1 LVNVLRRVPNTVQ
14 SKEISMTKKAAGSNG
29 NGRSKAQTNGNGRAN
44 KPTQARAK
52 AQPSSDKFITNADLK
67 TELLAWREH
76 IIANATLTRRE
87 LLHEMFPDRRRN
99 INDECGYPDRLDIQ
113 HFRDMKRR
121 NPVAA
126 RVVECLPLEC
136 WQTCP
141 SIFEAEDAE
150 VTTPFEQRWEAVC
163 KNLREG
169 SWFKGSEHTNP
180 VWEYLKRADILSGI
194 GSYGVIFLG
203 LDDDLDVREPVA
215 AYTEGA
221 DGSYGTWKE
230 SPTEVNLIS
239 IRIYPEHFAQI
250 LAVDS
255 DTKSPRY
262 GMPTKYLLT
271 YNGDEGLLHSGVG
284 TAQITQE
291 VHWTRC
297 IHVADNRESSD
308 VYGVPR
314 QEPVYDN
321 LYDIKKLASGSAEM
335 YWKGAFPGLSIETH
349 PQLGGDV
356 EVDLDSSTGLR
367 SQLENYGN
375 GLQRWLTL
383 LGMSAKSLAPQVVDP
398 TPQILIQIDLICIK
412 LAIPKRIFM
421 GSERGELAST
431 QDDSTWN
438 DRKSERQNGHM
449 THNIIVPFVDRLI
462 AVGVLPVPAYVA
474 TEESV
479 DEDGTNPEQDDE
491 ATLEATQVGTTKR
504 KPPTLNVADPVKSA
518 GYYTKDDLAR
528 TVSRSQEDGTGQGET
543 VTAMGYCI
551 EWPDLNALT
560 DLEQADIML
569 KRTQA
574 MGVYIQQGVE
584 ALIAPED
591 YLQREGYYEQNEA
604 ASILKNTI
612 EHLGAGHP
620 DTEEEITGGHVPAPP
635 MPEEPQIPIKV
646 KEGEKLVMPDSV
658 TGGKGKGKG
667 TSKGAK

>member
-1 LVNVLRRVPNTVQ
+1 
-14 SKEISMTKKAAGSNG
+14 MTKKAAG
-29 NGRSKAQTNGNGRAN
+29 KAQTNGRAN
-44 KPTQARAK
+44 GQAKSTAKTLPKSARAEATPNAK
-52 AQPSSDKFITNADLK
+52 ASAGTKAGKTAGRGNRLEDMNKPITNGQLQ
-67 TELLAWREH
+67 TELMAWREH

-87 LLHEMFPDRRRN
+87 LLGELFPDRRRN
-99 INDECGYPDRLDIQ
+99 INDECGYPDNLDIQ

-141 SIFEAEDAE
+141 SIYEAEDAE
-150 VTTPFEQRWEAVC
+150 VTTPFEQRWEQVC

-169 SWFKGSEHTNP
+169 SWFKGSEYTNP

-203 LDDDLDVREPVA
+203 LDDDIPLEEPVE
-215 AYTEGA
+215 AYTEGTG
-221 DGSYGTWKE
+221 GSYGTWKE
-230 SPTEVNLIS
+230 NPKEVNLIS

-250 LAVDS
+250 LAVDT
-255 DTKSPRY
+255 DAKSPRY

-297 IHVADNRESSD
+297 IHIADNRESSD

-356 EVDLDSSTGLR
+356 EVDLDSDTGLR

-438 DRKSERQNGHM
+438 DRKTERQNGHM

-462 AVGVLPVPAYVA
+462 AVGVLPVPSYVA
-474 TEESV
+474 PEESV
-479 DEDGTNPEQDDE
+479 DEDGTNPEDDDE
-491 ATLEATQVGTTKR
+491 ATLEATLNAYNVD
-504 KPPTLNVADPVKSA
+504 PPNPA
-518 GYYTKDDLAR
+518 LAR
-528 TVSRSQEDGTGQGET
+528 TPVSKPQEEGTGQGET
-543 VTAMGYCI
+543 VTETPMGYCI

-604 ASILKNTI
+604 ASIMKNTI

-620 DTEEEITGGHVPAPP
+620 DTEEEITGGHVPAAP
-635 MPEEPQIPIKV
+635 MPEEPQLPIKV

-658 TGGKGKGKG
+658 TGGKGKPKGKG